1 MMPCPSY
8 PKIETL
14 FERDEHFHVDTQRIR
29 CPEFTQIARWLVT
42 EKIDGTNIR
51 VSLERNSPDW
61 SVRFYGRTDNAQ
73 IPTFLL
79 SYLQDTFGRD
89 DLKGLWR
96 GRQNCELC
104 GGSGLIGHPPSGCS
118 CIDGGYSITLYGE
131 GYGER
136 IQKGGGGYREG
147 VSFRLID
154 VLVGGMWWLDW
165 LNVCDIAEKLGIKTV
180 PLLPDITGMWDI
192 VDEVR
197 LPFASTVSFEERP
210 KPEGGLKT
218 VRYAEGIVARTNPYL
233 FDKHGRPLRWKL
245 KTKDFG
251 GNNG

>member
-1 MMPCPSY
+1 MMPCPNY

-14 FERDEHFHVDTQRIR
+14 FERDEHFHVDTQHIR

-42 EKIDGTNIR
+42 EKIDGTNVR
-51 VSLERNSPDW
+51 VSLERNFPDW
-61 SVRFYGRTDNAQ
+61 GVRFYGRTDNAQ

-104 GGSGLIGHPPSGCS
+104 GGSGLIGHLPSGCS

-131 GYGER
+131 GYGAR
-136 IQKGGGGYREG
+136 IQKGGGNYREG
-147 VSFRLID
+147 VGFRLFD
-154 VLVGGMWWLDW
+154 VLVDGRWWLDW
-165 LNVCDIAEKLGIKTV
+165 ANVKDVATKLGIKTV
-180 PLLPDITGMWDI
+180 PDFGYPRPLEEI
-192 VDEVR
+192 VQMVR
-197 LPFASTVSFEERP
+197 CGFYSVVANDDQ
-210 KPEGGLKT
+210 GGHIEHK
-218 VRYAEGIVARTNPYL
+218 AEGIVARTDPYL
-233 FDKHGRPLRWKL
+233 FDKHGHPLRWKL

-251 GNNG
+251 GNNA